1 MAANPEDI
9 DLGEDEDIGQ
19 DEAAA
24 NADDEDLQ
32 QKAVPVR
39 FAELCQTL
47 CALSLEVDKTDQ
59 SLTCRKPYLEQQGQV
74 KKRWVHWIGL
84 QRDGEQKHSS
94 F

>member
-9 DLGEDEDIGQ
+9 DLREDEDIGQ

-47 CALSLEVDKTDQ
+47 CGLPLEADKTDR
-59 SLTCRKPYLEQQGQV
+59 S
-74 KKRWVHWIGL
+74 
-84 QRDGEQKHSS
+84 
-94 F
+94 